1 MILRNYEDELTPLR
15 RKRQAGVSLNEVVR
29 EGLL

>member
-15 RKRQAGVSLNEVVR
+15 RKRQADVPLNEAVR